1 MKGTSQILILWV
13 VSLGLAFFL
22 GLQKGKDRDRIVSLD
37 TFERADGKVAQV
49 GSTSRFMVSPV
60 ITGKDSYRRKP
71 IPSVRHNNDFGTRE
85 TGSGNNIP
93 LLEQMKQPDVVRRM
107 GALTEALANLD
118 EAGLPGVIEA
128 YEALPRGIQRYGELR
143 MLMHAWAGFDPE
155 GAIDYSRKLGRDEGR
170 FGRMVAVGRWAM
182 EDTDTALNWSK
193 EQGRGHDGENP
204 YMIGI
209 IGGVVQ
215 VDVNKATD
223 LLFEMPYG
231 RTRGQALDLVINK
244 AMQEGGARNLIQWVK
259 DFPTDRDRRLMNGAY
274 GFVANELS
282 RNDFDLAKQWT
293 VGLES
298 GEPKQRAVSSVANQI
313 CETATPA
320 EAAKW
325 LSQMPQEDQ
334 HEALPGIVRRWASKQ
349 PVETGEWLNTFPPS
363 EGVDSAVEMYV
374 KMINHKNPESARDWA
389 QSITNEDRRKRM
401 MNHLDQSGDRHQQRQ
416 HSGSQA
422 PRP

>member
-22 GLQKGKDRDRIVSLD
+22 GLQKGRDRDRIVSLD
-37 TFERADGKVAQV
+37 AIEGVDGHVVQV
-49 GSTSRFMVSPV
+49 GSTSRGMGSPG
-60 ITGKDSYRRKP
+60 ITGKDSYRSKSN
-71 IPSVRHNNDFGTRE
+71 PSFRHKNDSGVRQS
-85 TGSGNNIP
+85 GSGNNVP

-118 EAGLPGVIEA
+118 EAGLPAVIEA

-155 GAIDYSRKLGRDEGR
+155 GAIEYSRELGRDEGR

-182 EDTDTALNWSK
+182 EDTDAALNWSK
-193 EQGRGHDGENP
+193 EQDRGHDDENP

-244 AMQEGGARNLIQWVK
+244 AMQEGGARNLIQWMK
-259 DFPTDRDRRLMNGAY
+259 DFPADRDRRLMNGAY
-274 GFVANELS
+274 GYVAHELS

-293 VGLES
+293 LGLES
-298 GEPKQRAVSSVANQI
+298 GEPKQRAVSSVANRI

-334 HEALPGIVRRWASKQ
+334 LEALPGIVRRWASRQ
-349 PVETGEWLNTFPPS
+349 PVETGEWLNKFPPS

-374 KMINHKNPESARDWA
+374 KMINHKNPESAREWA

-401 MNHLDQSGDRHQQRQ
+401 LDHLENPRGRSRQ
-416 HSGSQA
+416 GQGG
-422 PRP
+422 RD